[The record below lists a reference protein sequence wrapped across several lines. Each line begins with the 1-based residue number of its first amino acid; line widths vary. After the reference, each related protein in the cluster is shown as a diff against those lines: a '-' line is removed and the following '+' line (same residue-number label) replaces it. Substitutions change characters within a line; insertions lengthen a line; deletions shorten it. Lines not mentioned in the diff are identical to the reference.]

1 MALRILHLVG
11 SAESAMLDD
20 LSRLY
25 AADCL
30 RTTEDP
36 DRYEPVVAHV
46 APGGSWRFPTALS
59 DEALGAE
66 APVSLAAALSRIT
79 ALGID
84 AMVPQMFCLPGMT
97 HYRAIFDML
106 GIPYLGNPPAVMAL
120 GAHKARAKAVVAAA
134 GVAVPAGEVVRLG
147 EPCTV
152 PLPAVVKPV
161 DGDNS
166 IGVTLVRD
174 PRELTTA
181 IAEACAHGEAALVER
196 YVELGREVRCGV
208 LEQRGELVTLPLEE
222 YAVDTTTKPIRDP
235 ADKLR
240 RGAGDELELVA
251 KDRTRAWIV
260 DPEDPACA
268 PVWDAAKSCHAAL
281 GCRHYSL
288 FDFRLDPAGRPWFLE
303 AGLYCSFAEQSVVS
317 TMASAIGITTAEL
330 FANVLAD
337 ALAGSSRPGGGAPRA
352 PARVA

>member
-11 SAESAMLDD
+11 SAQSAMYDD

-25 AADCL
+25 ATDCL
-30 RTTEDP
+30 RATEDP
-36 DRYEPVVAHV
+36 DRYEPVIAHV
-46 APGGSWRFPTALS
+46 APGGRWRFPAALDDAAIAAES
-59 DEALGAE
+59 PLSLGEALR
-66 APVSLAAALSRIT
+66 RIT
-79 ALGID
+79 AVGID
-84 AMVPQMFCLPGMT
+84 VMVPQMFCLPGMT
-97 HYRAIFDML
+97 HYRALFNLL
-106 GIPYLGNPPAVMAL
+106 GIPYLGNPPEVMAL

-147 EPCTV
+147 EPCAV

-161 DGDNS
+161 EGDNS

-174 PRELTTA
+174 PGELTTA

-208 LEQRGELVTLPLEE
+208 LEQGGELVCLPLEE
-222 YAVDTTTKPIRDP
+222 YAVDTATKPIRDL

-251 KDRTRAWIV
+251 KDRSRAWIV

-268 PVWDAAKSCHAAL
+268 AVWAAAQSAHAAL
-281 GCRHYSL
+281 GCRHYGL

-303 AGLYCSFAEQSVVS
+303 AGLYCSFAEQSVIT
-317 TMASAIGITTAEL
+317 TMARAAGITPPEL
-330 FANVLAD
+330 FAGVLAE
-337 ALAGSSRPGGGAPRA
+337 ALASDLESQGACHELH
-352 PARVA
+352 PA